1 MKSYEKVQKWLDE
14 NGITQREFAD
24 RVGMTEVAM
33 SRFLRGERLPHAP
46 IVVNIASVMGIDNP
60 WDLIKDDYEERGA
73 DSPKTKKKKIEM
85 AENCFCEEKKGI
97 YVLFDKEF
105 QPVFGINGE
114 DAYMKIRISKEQGYT
129 GLSINYCPY
138 CGRPLRTDE

>member
-14 NGITQREFAD
+14 NGITQRELAD
-24 RVGMTEVAM
+24 QVGLTEVAM
-33 SRFLRGERLPHAP
+33 SRFLQGQRALRAPHL
-46 IVVNIASVMGIDNP
+46 VNIANVMGIDNP
-60 WDLIKDDYEERGA
+60 GDLIKDDYEERRA
-73 DSPKTKKKKIEM
+73 DSQKTKKKKIEM

-97 YVLFDKEF
+97 YVLFDKKF

-114 DAYMKIRISKEQGYT
+114 DAYLKIRISKEQGYT